1 MQLTIL
7 GNNSALP
14 NHNRFPTAQI
24 LQVGKELILLDCGEG
39 TQIRLQNNQI
49 KYGKISKI
57 FISHLHGDH
66 YFGLIGL
73 LTRYALNNRSEPL
86 DLFGPPPLIDI
97 IKLQTSVANATFPY
111 ELRFHPVEEVHQEKL
126 ILDQE
131 NLKVTAFPTEHRI
144 PCYGYKF
151 ESIIQEKKLQIE
163 KVQDLQIP
171 IHLYKEILNGAD
183 FVDLA
188 GNTIAHETLVQE
200 NTQKKVYAY
209 AADTRY
215 TESFLEVIQDSD
227 LLYHETTYL
236 KDHQNLAAQRFHS
249 TTIDAAT
256 IAKKANVGRL
266 VIGHFS
272 SKYRNLSDFL
282 EETKTIF
289 SETLLSFEGMKIDV

>member
-24 LQVGKELILLDCGEG
+24 LQVGKELILIDCGEG
-39 TQIRLQNNQI
+39 TQMRLQNNQI

-86 DLFGPPPLIDI
+86 DLYGPPLLIDI
-97 IKLQTSVANATFPY
+97 IKLQTSVANAVFPF
-111 ELRFHPVEEVHQEKL
+111 ELRFHPVDEVNQKKI

-163 KVQDLQIP
+163 KVQALQIP
-171 IHLYKEILNGAD
+171 VQQYKEILNGAD
-183 FVDLA
+183 FVDFE
-188 GNTIAHETLVQE
+188 GNTIANETLVQE
-200 NTQKKVYAY
+200 QTQQKVYAY

-215 TESFLEVIQDSD
+215 TESFLEVIQNSD

-236 KDHQNLAAQRFHS
+236 KDHQNLATQRFHS

-272 SKYRNLSDFL
+272 SKYPNLSDFL